1 MCSQYIIFS
10 LPNCIQRVLT
20 GRSERRC
27 CAISAGEDCL
37 PIVCFIKRALR
48 PRGMFRAAEKGA
60 SLAAACL
67 LREGAPGLP
76 CTPSRAGQTGPRF
89 HLHVVRGGL
98 SPCSPRNAAGGLSL
112 SPCPCR
118 VDARLPLL
126 PGAGLAA
133 LAEARGWGGA
143 RWAPGQW
150 AAGGQLLQEPLAPS
164 LLPPSC
170 CLPPAPSARPR
181 SLGVAQAG
189 FCSRSVGPQHRPGLK
204 GGGPASPRCSRE
216 AGARCEGRRRPE
228 GGDRAPHLG
237 RGAMMTLR

>member
-76 CTPSRAGQTGPRF
+76 CTPSRAGRTGPRF

-133 LAEARGWGGA
+133 LAEARGSVGSGWAAAAG
-143 RWAPGQW
+143 APG
-150 AAGGQLLQEPLAPS
+150 PLSPAPL
-164 LLPPSC
+164 LLPPPSTEC
-170 CLPPAPSARPR
+170 SAPQPRGGSGRVLQSFCGSA
-181 SLGVAQAG
+181 
-189 FCSRSVGPQHRPGLK
+189 
-204 GGGPASPRCSRE
+204 ASSW
-216 AGARCEGRRRPE
+216 AEGRGTGQPSLQQ
-228 GGDRAPHLG
+228 GG
-237 RGAMMTLR
+237 RGSV